1 MADWTEQKKFYYE
14 SIRAIIFGASAA
26 LVAHLVLKPHEQ
38 TIVHKYDVER
48 ARLEL
53 RKNVIDD
60 YLTTTSNYLSVPY
73 SSCVDKLRTEPYG
86 ASTYDQYVAARYK
99 MDAYFSPKLDE
110 LLKKSNSIDQELRA
124 CDDSDDGRT
133 KFDELR
139 NRIRD
144 SNRNIA
150 KNALASL
157 NLRE

>member
-73 SSCVDKLRTEPYG
+73 SSCVDKLRMSLMGPRLTISMSRPVIKW
-86 ASTYDQYVAARYK
+86 T
-99 MDAYFSPKLDE
+99 
-110 LLKKSNSIDQELRA
+110 
-124 CDDSDDGRT
+124 
-133 KFDELR
+133 
-139 NRIRD
+139 RIFRL
-144 SNRNIA
+144 S
-150 KNALASL
+150 
-157 NLRE
+157 